1 MTTTPEIHDLGLRAY
16 GPVHKAMLATLERV
30 RRGDSPGEIW
40 FVEHEPVYTAG
51 RKTPAAELTG
61 DLIPIER
68 GGQITY
74 HGPGQLVVYPIV
86 RLPKKDVRAW
96 LAAIEAFGVAICAAF
111 DLDATAS
118 VDGTGVFVGTR
129 KVASIGVAVRHW
141 INIHGIAINVDMN
154 LEAFEPIRPCGLDP
168 SVMTDLTAAT
178 GRSIDL
184 DEVRAAATAN
194 LPTLLA

>member
-1 MTTTPEIHDLGLRAY
+1 MTTEPEIHDLGRRAY
-16 GPVHKAMLATLERV
+16 GPVHEEMLATLERV
-30 RRGDSPGEIW
+30 RQGDSPGEVW
-40 FVEHEPVYTAG
+40 FVEHDPVYTAG
-51 RKTPAAELTG
+51 RKTPETELT
-61 DLIPIER
+61 DAIVRIER
-68 GGQITY
+68 GGKITY

-86 RLPKKDVRAW
+86 RLPKKDLRAW
-96 LAAIEAFGVAICAAF
+96 LAAIESFGVAICAAF
-111 DLDATAS
+111 DLDATPS

-154 LEAFEPIRPCGLDP
+154 LEAFHGIRPCGLDP
-168 SVMTDLTAAT
+168 SVMTDLTSAT

-184 DEVRAAATAN
+184 DEVRAAAEAN